1 MTGTEAVGGGWRGR
15 RCLVTGA
22 GGFIGTALCA
32 RLRSLGTNV
41 FAYRHQSAATA
52 TGTTGACDVTDVAQV
67 QASFAAAQPDCVF
80 HLAAKVTGAR
90 SINLV
95 RPTLATN
102 LLGTVNVVL
111 AAADQ
116 NSSSVVCLG
125 SLQEPDQE
133 LPPVPCAPY
142 AAAKFAASSYA
153 RMFAEV
159 FSLPVTIARPH
170 MVYGPGQLDFTK
182 LIPYVARQ
190 LICGETAEL
199 SSGKQA
205 FDWVYVDDVVDAL
218 IAVAERPELKGRMI
232 DVGCGM
238 LTTVAEVAAGIG
250 RRLDLVSSIKLGA
263 IADRRLEPT
272 RVADVVTTAR
282 LIGWRAKVT
291 VEDGLDQ
298 SVEWYRS
305 YLRHV
310 P

>member
-1 MTGTEAVGGGWRGR
+1 MTGSETTGRDWRGR

-32 RLRSLGTNV
+32 RLRSLGADV
-41 FAYRHQSAATA
+41 FAYGHRSPA
-52 TGTTGACDVTDVAQV
+52 TGTTAACDVTEIAEV
-67 QASFAAAQPDCVF
+67 QASFAAARPDCVF
-80 HLAAKVTGAR
+80 HLAGKVTGAR
-90 SINLV
+90 SIDLV

-102 LLGTVNVVL
+102 LVGTVNVLL
-111 AAADQ
+111 AASDQ
-116 NSSSVVCLG
+116 KCSSIVCLG

-159 FSLPVTIARPH
+159 FSLPVTIARPL

-182 LIPYVARQ
+182 LVPYVARR
-190 LICGETAEL
+190 LIRGETAEL

-205 FDWVYVDDVVDAL
+205 FDWVYVDDVVDAV
-218 IAVAERPELKGRMI
+218 IAVAERPDLKGHMI
-232 DVGCGM
+232 DIGCGV
-238 LTTVAEVAAGIG
+238 LTTVAEVASGIG
-250 RRLDLVSSIKLGA
+250 HRLTLAHAIKLGA

-272 RVADVVTTAR
+272 RVADVATTAR
-282 LIGWRAKVT
+282 LTGWRARVPLQ
-291 VEDGLDQ
+291 EGLDR
-298 SVEWYRS
+298 SVDWYRS
-305 YLRHV
+305 YLSQV